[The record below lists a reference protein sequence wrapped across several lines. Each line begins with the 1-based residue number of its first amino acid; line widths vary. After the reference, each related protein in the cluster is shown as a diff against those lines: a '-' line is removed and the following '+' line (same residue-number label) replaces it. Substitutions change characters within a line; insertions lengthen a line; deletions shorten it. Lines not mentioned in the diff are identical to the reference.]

1 MESEL
6 SCLNCN
12 KVRKTRGN
20 TMHKQQLVFLFGL
33 FVLPLEAQTNGVLP
47 PVPSDAVEISPSV
60 IPPRQSDPVLL
71 QSQTTGPMGRNL
83 YRWSI
88 AAVLAGNVADAAT
101 GWRAQEANPVVA
113 GTGNQFGLLS
123 VAIKSGFVGTSLLIQ
138 HIVLRHRPDLYKRM
152 AWMNLITSGAL
163 GGVACYNARVN

>member
-1 MESEL
+1 
-6 SCLNCN
+6 
-12 KVRKTRGN
+12 
-20 TMHKQQLVFLFGL
+20 MHKQQYVFLIAL
-33 FVLPLEAQTNGVLP
+33 FSLPLEAQTNGVLP
-47 PVPSDAVEISPSV
+47 PVPSEAVEISQNV
-60 IPPRQSDPVLL
+60 VPPHHGDSALVH
-71 QSQTTGPMGRNL
+71 SQTTAHTGRTF

-123 VAIKSGFVGTSLLIQ
+123 VAIKSGFVGTSLLVQ

-163 GGVACYNARVN
+163 GGVAGYNARVN